1 MKAHD
6 WRRLARI
13 LHRDLGYLSFG
24 LCLVYAVSGICLNHL
39 KDWNSN
45 HSVHRATVHTAPL
58 AAGQGCPGRQVSSLS
73 RAAILP
79 TRIFGP
85 SAHQIGPSPSQ
96 TAIGVQTKAAAAARM
111 VAGMIS
117 SSIILR

>member
-1 MKAHD
+1 MRAAQLRSRQECARL
-6 WRRLARI
+6 RR
-13 LHRDLGYLSFG
+13 
-24 LCLVYAVSGICLNHL
+24 
-39 KDWNSN
+39 
-45 HSVHRATVHTAPL
+45 
-58 AAGQGCPGRQVSSLS
+58 GCPGRQVSSIS

-96 TAIGVQTKAAAAARM
+96 TAIGVQIKAAAAARM
-111 VAGMIS
+111 VAGIIS